1 MLCYCTICRKTAGGG
16 GYAINLHGWASTLEV
31 SGEAQISVYRARLD
45 DGTLSPAERRFCSQ
59 CGSSLWVW
67 DPRWPELMHPFASAV
82 DSPLPAA
89 PSRTRIM
96 LAYKP
101 DWLPVDA
108 DPVDRCHDEYPD
120 TSLED
125 WHREQGLWEG

>member
-1 MLCYCTICRKTAGGG
+1 
-16 GYAINLHGWASTLEV
+16 
-31 SGEAQISVYRARLD
+31 
-45 DGTLSPAERRFCSQ
+45 
-59 CGSSLWVW
+59 
-67 DPRWPELMHPFASAV
+67 
-82 DSPLPAA
+82 
-89 PSRTRIM
+89 M